1 MNKFEDVDVITSL
14 EAIMKQNTAFY
25 QNDFD
30 LDRNILQKAAAS
42 PTAED
47 RRLLWFSRPSGTS
60 CFRERDVFLKG
71 TRQHN
76 TWRFYGEQTRDKVL
90 AYAVELT
97 GIVNGKIKGNLYE
110 LDYPQHFRHVKEQAL
125 PADNYTLLYEH
136 GERVQPAGQYFDG
149 NPDPQLGKFERFE
162 AQPNDLEALK
172 ALLREQQH
180 SRKQHR
186 PGDFKEHIAALHDCR
201 IETEAHRVVE
211 EMKKFDK
218 PNSPDK
224 SHFSAELSPYFLRL
238 ATDKDMDRLFSMLP
252 YKSLSFSAMEGK
264 HGVYALISKDE
275 NRDRSIKKPRPSLRA
290 QLEADKAKTTP
301 KKAAAKSKN
310 HEMEV

>member
-1 MNKFEDVDVITSL
+1 MNKFEDVDVIASL

-42 PTAED
+42 PHSRGQAA
-47 RRLLWFSRPSGTS
+47 FIGFPRPSGTS

-125 PADNYTLLYEH
+125 PVDNYTLLYEH
-136 GERVQPAGQYFDG
+136 GETGAARRTVFLTAIPTRS
-149 NPDPQLGKFERFE
+149 LGSLNVFE
-162 AQPNDLEALK
+162 AQPN
-172 ALLREQQH
+172 
-180 SRKQHR
+180 
-186 PGDFKEHIAALHDCR
+186 
-201 IETEAHRVVE
+201 
-211 EMKKFDK
+211 
-218 PNSPDK
+218 
-224 SHFSAELSPYFLRL
+224 
-238 ATDKDMDRLFSMLP
+238 
-252 YKSLSFSAMEGK
+252 
-264 HGVYALISKDE
+264 
-275 NRDRSIKKPRPSLRA
+275 
-290 QLEADKAKTTP
+290 
-301 KKAAAKSKN
+301 
-310 HEMEV
+310 

>member
-1 MNKFEDVDVITSL
+1 MNKFEDVDVIASL

-136 GERVQPAGQYFDG
+136 GERVQPAGQYLDG

-162 AQPNDLEALK
+162 AQPNDPEALHF
-172 ALLREQQH
+172 LMREEKR
-180 SRKQHR
+180 SYDRLK
-186 PGDFKEHIAALHDCR
+186 PGDFKAHITALHDSR
-201 IETEAHRVVE
+201 IEAEAQRIVA
-211 EMKKFDK
+211 EMKRQDS
-218 PNSPDK
+218 PNSPNK
-224 SHFSAELSPYFLRL
+224 THFMVELSPYFMQL
-238 ATDKDMDRLFSMLP
+238 ASTKDTDRLFAMLP
-252 YKSLSFSAMEGK
+252 FTREVQTAADASQAAFSLPASSAAQIF
-264 HGVYALISKDE
+264 ALAASAPG
-275 NRDRSIKKPRPSLRA
+275 SIRR
-290 QLEADKAKTTP
+290 T
-301 KKAAAKSKN
+301 
-310 HEMEV
+310 